1 MLNGELYTQVPVDW
15 SEIFMQQTIGN
26 IYGCSTF
33 YVHKIR
39 SIIRSDDGVYYMIQP
54 VDMTSNVYAN
64 LPKVSM
70 KLLIMMA
77 KWLELAS
84 Q

>member
-1 MLNGELYTQVPVDW
+1 MMDYP
-15 SEIFMQQTIGN
+15 
-26 IYGCSTF
+26 
-33 YVHKIR
+33 
-39 SIIRSDDGVYYMIQP
+39 DDGVYNMIQH

-70 KLLIMMA
+70 KSLMA
-77 KWLELAS
+77 KWLELAF